1 VLRFVAVALC
11 LCAGP
16 AKAEAEWVLG
26 GYLGAAHT
34 MTAPLSVA
42 QPIADTSVT
51 LASVEYDGGSFTP
64 PLYYG
69 YRVAYFLP
77 DVSWLGFEAEVIHL
91 KAYARTDV
99 FSRAT
104 GRVMG
109 VSFDRDVPVRVIL
122 ESFSI
127 SHGLNLALFNVV
139 VRRAL
144 SWQSDGRVTLLA
156 RGGIGPTLPHAESR
170 IGGVF
175 TEGYEIGA
183 PGVQVATGIE
193 VRLARGLAAIAEYKL
208 TTTNQS
214 VSISEGEAHGRF
226 TSHHGVFGLT
236 WHL

>member
-1 VLRFVAVALC
+1 MMRIVAAVLC
-11 LCAGP
+11 LCTGP
-16 AKAEAEWVLG
+16 ATAEAEWVLG

-34 MTAPLSVA
+34 MTAALSVT
-42 QPIADTSVT
+42 QPLADTNVT
-51 LASVEYDGGSFTP
+51 LTSVEYHGASFTP
-64 PLYYG
+64 PIYYG
-69 YRVAYFLP
+69 YRVAYFLS

-91 KAYARTDV
+91 KVYARTDG
-99 FSRAT
+99 FSRAS

-109 VSFDRDVPVRVIL
+109 LSIDGDVPVRVIV

-127 SHGLNLALFNVV
+127 SHGLNFAILNVV

-144 SWQSDGRVTLLA
+144 SGRSDGPVTFLA
-156 RGGIGPTLPHAESR
+156 RGGIGPTVPHAESR

-175 TEGYEIGA
+175 EEGHEIGA
-183 PGVQVATGIE
+183 PGMQVATGIE
-193 VRLARGLAAIAEYKL
+193 VRHGRRLGVIAEYKL
-208 TTTNQS
+208 TTTNQT